1 MSLSIR
7 ARYITDLNIIKKPQK
22 KVFWGFVR
30 VKGLEP
36 PRLSTLDPKSSA
48 ATNYA
53 IPAKISGANVRSFFK
68 STSMFITNYK

>member
-1 MSLSIR
+1 MGPCPIPHLLQQDYNKR
-7 ARYITDLNIIKKPQK
+7 IILRPHAQIKNQIKNPK
-22 KVFWGFVR
+22 IIWGFVR

-53 IPAKISGANVRSFFK
+53 IPAKIVVQ
-68 STSMFITNYK
+68 I